1 MSSITCCGPAQV
13 LNAYGKVF
21 PTPPPSR
28 RPIRVRQA
36 RMAAEK
42 AAQEEGQPGVDG
54 KGHEAD
60 GGQADDHGRHKL
72 GQLLC
77 QLTSADALVADFQSM
92 LVRNG

>member
-1 MSSITCCGPAQV
+1 M

-42 AAQEEGQPGVDG
+42 AAQEGGQPGVDG

-60 GGQADDHGRHKL
+60 GGQADNHGRHKL
-72 GQLLC
+72 GQLLFRV
-77 QLTSADALVADFQSM
+77 SALKSVISACADYRLCVCPQACSM
-92 LVRNG
+92 E